1 MADNKIANAIKF
13 LKGEEKSLPATK
25 TEGQVYFAYKD
36 VGTAEKPSYTGAI
49 YIDTPIGGTQ
59 TRIKMTA
66 NADIAEYAKKANTD
80 SQGNLITGYLRN
92 ASLTG
97 NADSQTFT
105 FTAPSGAK
113 FNLKLNGVNDSQAGL
128 VTSGDQTFPGYKTLK
143 LRAKPSSII
152 GSDAENSDGWYK
164 VATSTM
170 SGYDNTNILYYVKNG
185 YSPEAVGILDFEMR
199 SSDTS
204 IQCWACKW
212 LVRGAGFTSSMF
224 RVVIDGMTWT
234 LYAYQPVK
242 RWGRISITEISNTN
256 MSGDNPNYKITYYNS
271 TTKETTEPD
280 KTISSSDGGQVYL
293 ASKATNDGNG
303 QNIANTYI
311 KSLSYSNDGKQLI
324 ATRGSGDTSL
334 KLSLPIASTTKSGIV
349 TTDAQSFGGTKTFT
363 TINSTN
369 LTVTGSSG
377 FNYSGIEIATGN
389 KARPVWFAYDGIN
402 GKPVVNANFTYNPA
416 TQTLSV
422 ANLSGTADK
431 AIKDDGGQNIRSTY
445 IKNITV
451 NGTTLTITK
460 GGGATSDITLQDTN
474 NKVTQTAIKSSDY
487 TNWRTVLW
495 GASNSATEGFTPTTV
510 TDSTFTSDTL
520 TFQPSSGTLKAK
532 IFKGSLSGNA
542 STATSATKATYDS
555 SGTKDIRSY
564 VSDITISGRT
574 VTVTKGSGAQV
585 TFTTQDTNTWRGIQN
600 NLTSDS
606 ITDSLS
612 AAQGKYLKSLIDGK
626 SNKGHNH
633 DERYYTE
640 TEIDNKL
647 KTYLS
652 LTGGTLTGLT
662 RFQAGT
668 DVWNAIG
675 TAGTA
680 GYIKI
685 AIIEVKSSYANAPIE
700 IAFSRRNDTS
710 ITRITIAFNPSD
722 SIDPTLKTFT
732 VAGSTRECWLAKSA
746 TSTWDLYIKKTERYD
761 NIGITSFYTSNYSR
775 SNISVTWSDTQAIAI
790 PEGATQASYG
800 WYVYHANLADTATNA
815 TNANKATNDSG
826 GQNIRSTYISNVEA
840 DKDNKYKYN
849 FKTPTGAIRNSITIY
864 DEFQKRSQVDA
875 TTDWNTLTSTGI
887 YKVQMSAWGDATK
900 MHSPNSYNKD
910 LYSFGILLV
919 FESIANDSEK
929 RFTQIY
935 IPHNDSVGISGSAYK
950 RMHNGNDITTSWQS
964 WHPIARGLNW
974 SELTGKPNYAGSSSA
989 GGAATSANKLNTNA
1003 GSAALPVYFSNG
1015 IPVACSTNLGVSI
1028 TGNAASATKL
1038 TSNAGSTIQPIYF
1051 KDGKPIATTYSLNA
1065 TVKAG
1070 ISNRIAF
1077 YSGNNEISS
1086 ASSLKYY
1093 TATNSKKANQTIL
1106 RIWGTTYGNDAAT
1119 MISGK
1124 ASSLSWN
1131 DGGPQ
1136 IQFSTSEVG
1145 SQDGALIFTDHDS
1158 AGIGASFHFVS
1169 NQSEWSVVSKRFV
1182 AKTSVIIGQE
1192 NHTTDNQGYNLYV
1205 NGTEYIN
1212 GILTAVGD
1220 CAFIARGNEF
1230 NFVPT
1235 LKATSSVW
1243 FNYRQ
1248 TGGQPTAGDF
1258 IINEYVFGNGAN
1270 KALASIKEG
1279 LFSGAATY
1287 VRDSNNKTN
1296 NISITY
1302 SKAEQA
1308 STSWLASWNGY
1319 ELGRISPAN
1328 ITAGKATKL
1337 ATARTITLSG
1347 AVTGSVSF
1355 DGSTNVTLTTSVNHT
1370 HSQYYD
1376 SNVSRTKNTV
1386 LAAPNGADGKAVFR
1400 SLVAADIPTLTKS
1413 KISDFPT
1420 SLKNPN
1426 ALTIT
1431 LNGGATEGTNKFTYD
1446 GSVAKTI
1453 NITPSGIGAATSG
1466 HTHNYAGSSSAG
1478 GSANSAIKLATARK
1492 ISLKGLSQGS
1502 ANFDGSGDIT
1512 IEDTGYGCKKYVTQN
1527 AITEPYF
1534 RIAYFSTKNTYVDAS
1549 MIFVIDSGFK
1559 GGGYGIVKVAFR
1571 SDNCVDKDKSSCEVL
1586 WLVRQGFEAN
1596 QLFVKGYAP
1605 AGGTQ
1610 YVDLYFKATG
1620 TYQAVTIRVLSSGG
1634 RGSQNRNWT
1643 FEESAPL
1650 AAATIRAYSYTT
1662 EGFDAGT
1669 ANLSHF
1675 ATKLQTPRIING
1687 TSFNGGADITTAKW
1701 GTARNIYIRDCNS
1714 TNTGTAV
1721 SVNGSDNAYLLMP
1734 STARF
1739 TGSVG
1744 IGNGS
1749 GATLNF
1755 YTAANTI
1762 GAKIVAYNDRIEFV
1776 FA

>member
-1 MADNKIANAIKF
+1 MADNTIANAIKF

-59 TRIKMTA
+59 NRIKMTA

-113 FNLKLNGVNDSQAGL
+113 FDLKLNGVNDLQAGL

-152 GSDAENSDGWYK
+152 GSDNENSDGWYK

-170 SGYDNTNILYYVKNG
+170 NGYGNTNILYYVKNG
-185 YSPEAVGILDFEMR
+185 YGKKESAGILYFEMR
-199 SSDTS
+199 SNNTS
-204 IQCWACKW
+204 IDCQSCKW
-212 LVRGAGFTSSMF
+212 LVRGPGITSDMF
-224 RVVIDGMTWT
+224 RVVINGMVWT
-234 LYAYQPVK
+234 LYAYQPVD
-242 RWGRISITEISNTN
+242 RWGRISITEISNIDMN
-256 MSGDNPNYKITYYNS
+256 GNSPIYNITYYNS

-280 KTISSSDGGQVYL
+280 KKISSSDGGQVYL
-293 ASKATNDGNG
+293 ASKTTSDGNG

-334 KLSLPIASTTKSGIV
+334 KLSLPIASAIKSGIV

-369 LTVTGSSG
+369 LTVTGSSS
-377 FNYSGIEIATGN
+377 FSYTGIETATGD

-422 ANLSGTADK
+422 ANLSGT
-431 AIKDDGGQNIRSTY
+431 
-445 IKNITV
+445 
-451 NGTTLTITK
+451 
-460 GGGATSDITLQDTN
+460 
-474 NKVTQTAIKSSDY
+474 
-487 TNWRTVLW
+487 
-495 GASNSATEGFTPTTV
+495 
-510 TDSTFTSDTL
+510 
-520 TFQPSSGTLKAK
+520 
-532 IFKGSLSGNA
+532 
-542 STATSATKATYDS
+542 
-555 SGTKDIRSY
+555 
-564 VSDITISGRT
+564 
-574 VTVTKGSGAQV
+574 
-585 TFTTQDTNTWRGIQN
+585 
-600 NLTSDS
+600 
-606 ITDSLS
+606 
-612 AAQGKYLKSLIDGK
+612 
-626 SNKGHNH
+626 
-633 DERYYTE
+633 
-640 TEIDNKL
+640 
-647 KTYLS
+647 
-652 LTGGTLTGLT
+652 
-662 RFQAGT
+662 
-668 DVWNAIG
+668 
-675 TAGTA
+675 
-680 GYIKI
+680 
-685 AIIEVKSSYANAPIE
+685 
-700 IAFSRRNDTS
+700 
-710 ITRITIAFNPSD
+710 
-722 SIDPTLKTFT
+722 
-732 VAGSTRECWLAKSA
+732 
-746 TSTWDLYIKKTERYD
+746 
-761 NIGITSFYTSNYSR
+761 
-775 SNISVTWSDTQAIAI
+775 
-790 PEGATQASYG
+790 
-800 WYVYHANLADTATNA
+800 
-815 TNANKATNDSG
+815 ANKATNDSG

-1145 SQDGALIFTDHDS
+1145 SQDGALIFTDHNS

-1220 CAFIARGNEF
+1220 CAFIAHGNEF

-1235 LKATSSVW
+1235 LKATSGVW

-1287 VRDSNNKTN
+1287 VRDSNNRTN

-1376 SNVSRTKNTV
+1376 SNISRTKNTV

-1453 NITPSGIGAATSG
+1453 NITPSGIGAATFG

-1534 RIAYFSTKNTYVDAS
+1534 RIAYFSTKNIYVDAS

-1559 GGGYGIVKVAFR
+1559 GGGYGIVKVAFC

-1721 SVNGSDNAYLLMP
+1721 SVNGSNNAYLLMP

>member
-1 MADNKIANAIKF
+1 MADNTIANAIKF

-59 TRIKMTA
+59 NRIKMTA

-113 FNLKLNGVNDSQAGL
+113 FDLKLNGVNDLQAGL

-152 GSDAENSDGWYK
+152 GSDNENSDGWYK

-170 SGYDNTNILYYVKNG
+170 SGYGNTNILYYVKNG
-185 YSPEAVGILDFEMR
+185 YGKEESAGILYFEMR
-199 SSDTS
+199 SNNIS
-204 IQCWACKW
+204 INCQSCKW
-212 LVRGAGFTSSMF
+212 LVRGPGITSDMF
-224 RVVIDGMTWT
+224 RVVINGMVWT
-234 LYAYQPVK
+234 LYAYQPVD
-242 RWGRISITEISNTN
+242 RWGRISITEISNIDMN
-256 MSGDNPNYKITYYNS
+256 GNSPIYNITYYNS

-293 ASKATNDGNG
+293 ASKTTSDGNG

-334 KLSLPIASTTKSGIV
+334 KLSLPIASAIKSGIV

-369 LTVTGSSG
+369 LTVTGSSS
-377 FNYSGIEIATGN
+377 FSYSGIETATGD

-422 ANLSGTADK
+422 ANLSGT
-431 AIKDDGGQNIRSTY
+431 
-445 IKNITV
+445 
-451 NGTTLTITK
+451 
-460 GGGATSDITLQDTN
+460 
-474 NKVTQTAIKSSDY
+474 
-487 TNWRTVLW
+487 
-495 GASNSATEGFTPTTV
+495 
-510 TDSTFTSDTL
+510 
-520 TFQPSSGTLKAK
+520 
-532 IFKGSLSGNA
+532 
-542 STATSATKATYDS
+542 
-555 SGTKDIRSY
+555 
-564 VSDITISGRT
+564 
-574 VTVTKGSGAQV
+574 
-585 TFTTQDTNTWRGIQN
+585 
-600 NLTSDS
+600 
-606 ITDSLS
+606 
-612 AAQGKYLKSLIDGK
+612 
-626 SNKGHNH
+626 
-633 DERYYTE
+633 
-640 TEIDNKL
+640 
-647 KTYLS
+647 
-652 LTGGTLTGLT
+652 
-662 RFQAGT
+662 
-668 DVWNAIG
+668 
-675 TAGTA
+675 
-680 GYIKI
+680 
-685 AIIEVKSSYANAPIE
+685 
-700 IAFSRRNDTS
+700 
-710 ITRITIAFNPSD
+710 
-722 SIDPTLKTFT
+722 
-732 VAGSTRECWLAKSA
+732 
-746 TSTWDLYIKKTERYD
+746 
-761 NIGITSFYTSNYSR
+761 
-775 SNISVTWSDTQAIAI
+775 
-790 PEGATQASYG
+790 
-800 WYVYHANLADTATNA
+800 
-815 TNANKATNDSG
+815 ANKATNDSG

-1106 RIWGTTYGNDAAT
+1106 RIWGTTYGNDAT
-1119 MISGK
+1119 TTISGA

-1136 IQFSTSEVG
+1136 IQFSTSEAG

-1182 AKTSVIIGQE
+1182 AKTSIIIGQE
-1192 NHTTDNQGYNLYV
+1192 AHTSSNQGYNLYV

-1220 CAFIARGNEF
+1220 CKFIAHGNEF

-1235 LKATSSVW
+1235 LKASTSVW
-1243 FNYRQ
+1243 LNYRQ
-1248 TGGQPTAGDF
+1248 TGGQPTDGDF
-1258 IINEYVFGNGAN
+1258 IINEYIFGNGAN
-1270 KALASIKEG
+1270 KALASIKDG

-1302 SKAEQA
+1302 SKAGQT

-1370 HSQYYD
+1370 HSQYYG

-1453 NITPSGIGAATSG
+1453 NITPSGIGAATFG

>member
-1 MADNKIANAIKF
+1 MADNTIANAIKF

-66 NADIAEYAKKANTD
+66 NADIAEYAKKANAD
-80 SQGNLITGYLRN
+80 SQGNLIIGYLRN

-113 FNLKLNGVNDSQAGL
+113 FDLKLNGVNDLQAGL

-152 GSDAENSDGWYK
+152 GSDNENSDGWYK

-170 SGYDNTNILYYVKNG
+170 SDYGNTNILYYVKNG
-185 YSPEAVGILDFEMR
+185 YGKKESAGILYFEMR
-199 SSDTS
+199 SNNTS
-204 IQCWACKW
+204 IDCQSCKW
-212 LVRGAGFTSSMF
+212 LVRGPGITSDMF
-224 RVVIDGMTWT
+224 RVVINGMVWT
-234 LYAYQPVK
+234 LYAYQPVD
-242 RWGRISITEISNTN
+242 RWGRISITEISNIDMN
-256 MSGDNPNYKITYYNS
+256 GNSPIYNITYYNS

-280 KTISSSDGGQVYL
+280 KKISSSDGGQVYL
-293 ASKATNDGNG
+293 ASKTTSDGNG

-369 LTVTGSSG
+369 LTVTGSDG
-377 FNYSGIEIATGN
+377 FNYSGIGTGT
-389 KARPVWFAYDGIN
+389 ADAVRPVWFANNTGN
-402 GKPVVNANFTYNPA
+402 GKPVINTNFTYNPA

-422 ANLSGTADK
+422 ANLSGTANK
-431 AIKDDGGQNIRSTY
+431 AMNDDGGQNIRNTY
-445 IKNITV
+445 VKYKTIKF
-451 NGTTLTITK
+451 
-460 GGGATSDITLQDTN
+460 
-474 NKVTQTAIKSSDY
+474 
-487 TNWRTVLW
+487 
-495 GASNSATEGFTPTTV
+495 SATTDKVYLLEGN
-510 TDSTFTSDTL
+510 
-520 TFQPSSGTLKAK
+520 GA
-532 IFKGSLSGNA
+532 GSA
-542 STATSATKATYDS
+542 TATSGGNISTAIIPAATDKAAGVITTGTQTF
-555 SGTKDIRSY
+555 SGEKKFNNVIFVNDCLVGNPMKGT
-564 VSDITISGRT
+564 DITKLILLSVPNTNIGDTSYTTSVYFKALLKWICQNYPNKVNYTFIGR
-574 VTVTKGSGAQV
+574 V
-585 TFTTQDTNTWRGIQN
+585 NPN
-600 NLTSDS
+600 
-606 ITDSLS
+606 S
-612 AAQGKYLKSLIDGK
+612 AANASIYIYNTGK
-626 SNKGHNH
+626 
-633 DERYYTE
+633 
-640 TEIDNKL
+640 
-647 KTYLS
+647 
-652 LTGGTLTGLT
+652 
-662 RFQAGT
+662 
-668 DVWNAIG
+668 
-675 TAGTA
+675 
-680 GYIKI
+680 
-685 AIIEVKSSYANAPIE
+685 
-700 IAFSRRNDTS
+700 
-710 ITRITIAFNPSD
+710 
-722 SIDPTLKTFT
+722 
-732 VAGSTRECWLAKSA
+732 
-746 TSTWDLYIKKTERYD
+746 
-761 NIGITSFYTSNYSR
+761 
-775 SNISVTWSDTQAIAI
+775 
-790 PEGATQASYG
+790 
-800 WYVYHANLADTATNA
+800 
-815 TNANKATNDSG
+815 
-826 GQNIRSTYISNVEA
+826 
-840 DKDNKYKYN
+840 
-849 FKTPTGAIRNSITIY
+849 
-864 DEFQKRSQVDA
+864 VDA
-875 TTDWNTLTSTGI
+875 TSGL
-887 YKVQMSAWGDATK
+887 
-900 MHSPNSYNKD
+900 PE
-910 LYSFGILLV
+910 YS
-919 FESIANDSEK
+919 
-929 RFTQIY
+929 
-935 IPHNDSVGISGSAYK
+935 SGSYVQLQ
-950 RMHNGNDITTSWQS
+950 GNVYTFGTYQYAFYFRESLMSDS
-964 WHPIARGLNW
+964 
-974 SELTGKPNYAGSSSA
+974 NYAGSASS

-1003 GSAALPVYFSNG
+1003 GSAILPVYFSNG
-1015 IPVACSTNLGVSI
+1015 VPVACSTNLGVSI

-1038 TSNAGSTIQPIYF
+1038 TSSAGSATQPIYF
-1051 KDGKPIATTYSLNA
+1051 KDGKPVATTYSLNA

-1070 ISNRIAF
+1070 VSNRIAF

-1093 TATNSKKANQTIL
+1093 TTTNNKKAIQTIL
-1106 RIWGTTYGNDAAT
+1106 RIWGSTYGNDINT
-1119 MISGK
+1119 TISGK

-1136 IQFSTSEVG
+1136 IQFSTSETG
-1145 SQDGALIFTDHDS
+1145 AQDGALIFTDHDS

-1192 NHTTDNQGYNLYV
+1192 NHTANNQGYNLYV

-1220 CAFIARGNEF
+1220 CKFIAHSNEF

-1235 LKATSSVW
+1235 LKASTSVW

-1248 TGGQPTAGDF
+1248 TGGQPTDGDF
-1258 IINEYVFGNGAN
+1258 IINEYIFGNGAN

-1337 ATARTITLSG
+1337 ATAR
-1347 AVTGSVSF
+1347 
-1355 DGSTNVTLTTSVNHT
+1355 
-1370 HSQYYD
+1370 
-1376 SNVSRTKNTV
+1376 
-1386 LAAPNGADGKAVFR
+1386 
-1400 SLVAADIPTLTKS
+1400 
-1413 KISDFPT
+1413 
-1420 SLKNPN
+1420 
-1426 ALTIT
+1426 
-1431 LNGGATEGTNKFTYD
+1431 
-1446 GSVAKTI
+1446 
-1453 NITPSGIGAATSG
+1453 
-1466 HTHNYAGSSSAG
+1466 
-1478 GSANSAIKLATARK
+1478 K

-1512 IEDTGYGCKKYVTQN
+1512 IEDTGYGCKKYVTKN

-1534 RIAYFSTKNTYVDAS
+1534 RIAYFSTKNIYVDAS

-1571 SDNCVDKDKSSCEVL
+1571 SDNCVDKDNSSCEVL

-1620 TYQAVTIRVLSSGG
+1620 TYQAVTIRVLSSGE

>member
-1 MADNKIANAIKF
+1 MADNTIANAIKF

-25 TEGQVYFAYKD
+25 TEGQVYFAYKN

-49 YIDTPIGGTQ
+49 YIDTPIGGTPN
-59 TRIKMTA
+59 RVKMTA
-66 NADIAEYAKKANTD
+66 NADIAEYAKKANAD

-113 FNLKLNGVNDSQAGL
+113 FDLKLNGVNDLQAGL

-152 GSDAENSDGWYK
+152 GSDNENSDGWYK

-170 SGYDNTNILYYVKNG
+170 SSYGNTNILYYVKNG
-185 YSPEAVGILDFEMR
+185 YSSEAVGILDFEMR
-199 SSDTS
+199 SNNTS

-212 LVRGAGFTSSMF
+212 LVRGAGFRPDMF

-234 LYAYQPVK
+234 LYVYQSITQL
-242 RWGRISITEISNTN
+242 GRISIAEISNTN
-256 MSGDNPNYKITYYNS
+256 IIGASPDYKITYYNS

-280 KTISSSDGGQVYL
+280 KKISSSDGGQVYL
-293 ASKATNDGNG
+293 ASKTTSDGNG

-334 KLSLPIASTTKSGIV
+334 KLSLPIASAIKSGIV

-377 FNYSGIEIATGN
+377 FNYSGIETATGN

-422 ANLSGTADK
+422 ANLSGTANK
-431 AIKDDGGQNIRSTY
+431 AMNDDGGQNIRNTY
-445 IKNITV
+445 VKYKTIKFSAAADKIYLLEG
-451 NGTTLTITK
+451 NGA
-460 GGGATSDITLQDTN
+460 G
-474 NKVTQTAIKSSDY
+474 SS
-487 TNWRTVLW
+487 
-495 GASNSATEGFTPTTV
+495 
-510 TDSTFTSDTL
+510 
-520 TFQPSSGTLKAK
+520 
-532 IFKGSLSGNA
+532 
-542 STATSATKATYDS
+542 
-555 SGTKDIRSY
+555 
-564 VSDITISGRT
+564 
-574 VTVTKGSGAQV
+574 
-585 TFTTQDTNTWRGIQN
+585 TNT
-600 NLTSDS
+600 T
-606 ITDSLS
+606 
-612 AAQGKYLKSLIDGK
+612 
-626 SNKGHNH
+626 
-633 DERYYTE
+633 
-640 TEIDNKL
+640 
-647 KTYLS
+647 
-652 LTGGTLTGLT
+652 
-662 RFQAGT
+662 
-668 DVWNAIG
+668 IG
-675 TAGTA
+675 
-680 GYIKI
+680 
-685 AIIEVKSSYANAPIE
+685 
-700 IAFSRRNDTS
+700 D
-710 ITRITIAFNPSD
+710 
-722 SIDPTLKTFT
+722 
-732 VAGSTRECWLAKSA
+732 
-746 TSTWDLYIKKTERYD
+746 
-761 NIGITSFYTSNYSR
+761 
-775 SNISVTWSDTQAIAI
+775 SNISTAIIPAATDKAAGVITTGTQTFSGEKKFNNTIFVNDCL
-790 PEGATQASYG
+790 ASKSITG
-800 WYVYHANLADTATNA
+800 TNI
-815 TNANKATNDSG
+815 TKLVLLSTPNAN
-826 GQNIRSTYISNVEA
+826 I
-840 DKDNKYKYN
+840 
-849 FKTPTGAIRNSITIY
+849 
-864 DEFQKRSQVDA
+864 
-875 TTDWNTLTSTGI
+875 
-887 YKVQMSAWGDATK
+887 GDASHTTSVYFK
-900 MHSPNSYNKD
+900 ALLKWICSNYPNKIECTFLGKVTPS
-910 LYSFGILLV
+910 
-919 FESIANDSEK
+919 SIANTSI
-929 RFTQIY
+929 FIYNTSQIDATSGLPQY
-935 IPHNDSVGISGSAYK
+935 SSGSYT
-950 RMHNGNDITTSWQS
+950 HLGGNIYTFGTYNYAFYFRESLMSDD
-964 WHPIARGLNW
+964 H
-974 SELTGKPNYAGSSSA
+974 YAGSASP

-1051 KDGKPIATTYSLNA
+1051 KDGKPVTTTYSLNA

-1070 ISNRIAF
+1070 TSNRIAF

-1093 TATNSKKANQTIL
+1093 TGTNSKKANQTIL

-1136 IQFSTSEVG
+1136 IQFSTSEVE

-1169 NQSEWSVVSKRFV
+1169 NQREWSVVSKRFV

-1220 CAFIARGNEF
+1220 CAFIAHGNEF

-1235 LKATSSVW
+1235 LKATSGIW

-1376 SNVSRTKNTV
+1376 SNISRTKNTV

-1534 RIAYFSTKNTYVDAS
+1534 RIAYFSTKNICVDAS
-1549 MIFVIDSGFK
+1549 IIFVIDSGFK

-1721 SVNGSDNAYLLMP
+1721 SVNGSGNAYLLMP

>member
-1 MADNKIANAIKF
+1 MADNKIANTIKF

-59 TRIKMTA
+59 SRIKMTA
-66 NADIAEYAKKANTD
+66 NADIAEYAKKANAD
-80 SQGNLITGYLRN
+80 SQGNLIIGYLRN

-113 FNLKLNGVNDSQAGL
+113 FDLKLNGVNDLQAGL

-152 GSDAENSDGWYK
+152 GSDNENSDGWYK

-170 SGYDNTNILYYVKNG
+170 SGYGNTNILYYVKNG
-185 YSPEAVGILDFEMR
+185 YGKKESAGILYFEMR
-199 SSDTS
+199 SNDTS
-204 IQCWACKW
+204 IDCQSCKW
-212 LVRGAGFTSSMF
+212 LVRGPGITSDMF
-224 RVVIDGMTWT
+224 RVVINGMVWT
-234 LYAYQPVK
+234 LYAYQPVD
-242 RWGRISITEISNTN
+242 RWGRISITEISNIDMN
-256 MSGDNPNYKITYYNS
+256 GNSPIYNITYYNS
-271 TTKETTEPD
+271 TTKEITEPD
-280 KTISSSDGGQVYL
+280 KKISSSDGGQVYL
-293 ASKATNDGNG
+293 ASKTTSDGNG

-334 KLSLPIASTTKSGIV
+334 KLSLPIASAIKSGIV

-377 FNYSGIEIATGN
+377 FNYSGIETATGN

-422 ANLSGTADK
+422 ANLSGTA
-431 AIKDDGGQNIRSTY
+431 
-445 IKNITV
+445 
-451 NGTTLTITK
+451 
-460 GGGATSDITLQDTN
+460 
-474 NKVTQTAIKSSDY
+474 
-487 TNWRTVLW
+487 
-495 GASNSATEGFTPTTV
+495 
-510 TDSTFTSDTL
+510 
-520 TFQPSSGTLKAK
+520 
-532 IFKGSLSGNA
+532 
-542 STATSATKATYDS
+542 
-555 SGTKDIRSY
+555 
-564 VSDITISGRT
+564 
-574 VTVTKGSGAQV
+574 
-585 TFTTQDTNTWRGIQN
+585 
-600 NLTSDS
+600 
-606 ITDSLS
+606 
-612 AAQGKYLKSLIDGK
+612 
-626 SNKGHNH
+626 
-633 DERYYTE
+633 
-640 TEIDNKL
+640 
-647 KTYLS
+647 
-652 LTGGTLTGLT
+652 
-662 RFQAGT
+662 
-668 DVWNAIG
+668 
-675 TAGTA
+675 
-680 GYIKI
+680 
-685 AIIEVKSSYANAPIE
+685 
-700 IAFSRRNDTS
+700 
-710 ITRITIAFNPSD
+710 
-722 SIDPTLKTFT
+722 
-732 VAGSTRECWLAKSA
+732 
-746 TSTWDLYIKKTERYD
+746 
-761 NIGITSFYTSNYSR
+761 
-775 SNISVTWSDTQAIAI
+775 
-790 PEGATQASYG
+790 
-800 WYVYHANLADTATNA
+800 
-815 TNANKATNDSG
+815 NKATNDSG
-826 GQNIRSTYISNVEA
+826 GQNIMSTYISNVEA

-910 LYSFGILLV
+910 LVSYGILLV

-935 IPHNDSVGISGSAYK
+935 IPYKDDISVSSSAYK
-950 RMHNGNDITTSWQS
+950 RMHNGSDITTGWKS

-974 SELTGKPNYAGSSSA
+974 SELTGKPNYAGSSSV

-1003 GSAALPVYFSNG
+1003 GSVTLPVYFSNG

-1038 TSNAGSTIQPIYF
+1038 TSNAGSVTQPIYF

-1070 ISNRIAF
+1070 TSNRIAF

-1106 RIWGTTYGNDAAT
+1106 RIWGTTYGNDATAT
-1119 MISGK
+1119 ISGA

-1136 IQFSTSEVG
+1136 IQFSTSEAE

-1158 AGIGASFHFVS
+1158 AGVGASFHFVS

-1182 AKTSVIIGQE
+1182 AKTSIIIGQE
-1192 NHTTDNQGYNLYV
+1192 AHTSSNQGYNLYV

-1220 CAFIARGNEF
+1220 CKFIAHGNEF

-1235 LKATSSVW
+1235 LKASTSVW
-1243 FNYRQ
+1243 LNYRQ
-1248 TGGQPTAGDF
+1248 TGGQPTDGDF
-1258 IINEYVFGNGAN
+1258 IINEYIFGNGAN
-1270 KALASIKEG
+1270 KALASVKDG

-1302 SKAEQA
+1302 SKAGQT

-1376 SNVSRTKNTV
+1376 SNISRTKNTV

-1431 LNGGATEGTNKFTYD
+1431 LNGGTTEGTNKFTYD

-1492 ISLKGLSQGS
+1492 ISLRGLSQGS

-1512 IEDTGYGCKKYVTQN
+1512 IDDTGYGCKKYVTQN

-1534 RIAYFSTKNTYVDAS
+1534 RIAYFSTKNIYVDAS

-1605 AGGTQ
+1605 AGETQ

-1620 TYQAVTIRVLSSGG
+1620 TYQAVTVRVLSSGG

-1714 TNTGTAV
+1714 THTGTAV

-1744 IGNGS
+1744 IGDGS

>member
-1 MADNKIANAIKF
+1 MADNTIANAIKF
-13 LKGEEKSLPATK
+13 LKGEEKSLPTTK
-25 TEGQVYFAYKD
+25 TEGQVYFAYKN

-49 YIDTPIGGTQ
+49 YIDTPIGGTPN
-59 TRIKMTA
+59 RVKMTA
-66 NADIAEYAKKANTD
+66 NADIAEYAKKANAD

-113 FNLKLNGVNDSQAGL
+113 FDLKLNGVNDLQAGL

-152 GSDAENSDGWYK
+152 GSDNENSDGWYK

-170 SGYDNTNILYYVKNG
+170 SSYGNTNILYYVKNG
-185 YSPEAVGILDFEMR
+185 YSSEAVGILDFEMR
-199 SSDTS
+199 SNNTS

-212 LVRGAGFTSSMF
+212 LVRGAGFRPDMF

-234 LYAYQPVK
+234 LYVYQSITQY
-242 RWGRISITEISNTN
+242 GRISIAEISNTN
-256 MSGDNPNYKITYYNS
+256 IIGASPDYKITYYNS

-280 KTISSSDGGQVYL
+280 KKISSSDGGQVYL
-293 ASKATNDGNG
+293 ASKTTSDGNG

-334 KLSLPIASTTKSGIV
+334 KLSLPIASAIKSGIV

-377 FNYSGIEIATGN
+377 FNYSGIETATSN
-389 KARPVWFAYDGIN
+389 KAGPVWFAYNGIN

-422 ANLSGTADK
+422 ANLSGTANK
-431 AIKDDGGQNIRSTY
+431 AMNDDGGQNIRNTY
-445 IKNITV
+445 VKYKTIKFSAAADKIYLLEG
-451 NGTTLTITK
+451 NGA
-460 GGGATSDITLQDTN
+460 G
-474 NKVTQTAIKSSDY
+474 SS
-487 TNWRTVLW
+487 
-495 GASNSATEGFTPTTV
+495 
-510 TDSTFTSDTL
+510 
-520 TFQPSSGTLKAK
+520 
-532 IFKGSLSGNA
+532 
-542 STATSATKATYDS
+542 
-555 SGTKDIRSY
+555 
-564 VSDITISGRT
+564 
-574 VTVTKGSGAQV
+574 
-585 TFTTQDTNTWRGIQN
+585 TNT
-600 NLTSDS
+600 T
-606 ITDSLS
+606 
-612 AAQGKYLKSLIDGK
+612 
-626 SNKGHNH
+626 
-633 DERYYTE
+633 
-640 TEIDNKL
+640 
-647 KTYLS
+647 
-652 LTGGTLTGLT
+652 
-662 RFQAGT
+662 
-668 DVWNAIG
+668 IG
-675 TAGTA
+675 
-680 GYIKI
+680 
-685 AIIEVKSSYANAPIE
+685 
-700 IAFSRRNDTS
+700 D
-710 ITRITIAFNPSD
+710 
-722 SIDPTLKTFT
+722 
-732 VAGSTRECWLAKSA
+732 
-746 TSTWDLYIKKTERYD
+746 
-761 NIGITSFYTSNYSR
+761 
-775 SNISVTWSDTQAIAI
+775 SNISTAII
-790 PEGATQASYG
+790 PAATDKAAGVITTGAQTFSGEKKFNNTIFVNDCLASKSITG
-800 WYVYHANLADTATNA
+800 TNI
-815 TNANKATNDSG
+815 TKLVLLSTPNAN
-826 GQNIRSTYISNVEA
+826 I
-840 DKDNKYKYN
+840 
-849 FKTPTGAIRNSITIY
+849 
-864 DEFQKRSQVDA
+864 
-875 TTDWNTLTSTGI
+875 
-887 YKVQMSAWGDATK
+887 GDASHTTSVYFK
-900 MHSPNSYNKD
+900 ALLKWICSNYPNKIECTFLGKVTPS
-910 LYSFGILLV
+910 
-919 FESIANDSEK
+919 SIANTSI
-929 RFTQIY
+929 FIYNTSQIDATSGL
-935 IPHNDSVGISGSAYK
+935 PQHSSGSYT
-950 RMHNGNDITTSWQS
+950 HLGGNIYTFGTYNYAFYFRESLMSDD
-964 WHPIARGLNW
+964 H
-974 SELTGKPNYAGSSSA
+974 YAGSASP

-1051 KDGKPIATTYSLNA
+1051 KDGKPVTTTYSLNA

-1070 ISNRIAF
+1070 TSNRIAF

-1093 TATNSKKANQTIL
+1093 TGTNSKKANQTIL

-1235 LKATSSVW
+1235 LKATSGIW

-1502 ANFDGSGDIT
+1502 ANFDGSGDII

-1549 MIFVIDSGFK
+1549 IIFVIDSGFK

-1675 ATKLQTPRIING
+1675 ATKLQTSRIING

-1721 SVNGSDNAYLLMP
+1721 SVDGSGNAYLLMP

>member
-1 MADNKIANAIKF
+1 MADNTIANAIKF

-66 NADIAEYAKKANTD
+66 NADIAEYAKKANAD
-80 SQGNLITGYLRN
+80 SQGNLIIGYLRN

-113 FNLKLNGVNDSQAGL
+113 FDLKLNGVNDLQAGL

-152 GSDAENSDGWYK
+152 GSDNENSDGWYK

-170 SGYDNTNILYYVKNG
+170 SSFGNTNILYYVKNG
-185 YSPEAVGILDFEMR
+185 YGKKESAGILYFEMR
-199 SSDTS
+199 SNNTS
-204 IQCWACKW
+204 IDCQSCKW
-212 LVRGAGFTSSMF
+212 LVRGPGITSDMF
-224 RVVIDGMTWT
+224 RVVINGMVWT
-234 LYAYQPVK
+234 LYAYQPVD
-242 RWGRISITEISNTN
+242 RWGRISITEISNIDMN
-256 MSGDNPNYKITYYNS
+256 GNSPIYNITYYNS

-280 KTISSSDGGQVYL
+280 KKISSSDGGQVYL
-293 ASKATNDGNG
+293 ASKTTSDGNG

-334 KLSLPIASTTKSGIV
+334 KLSLPIASAIKSGIV

-369 LTVTGSSG
+369 LTVTGSSS
-377 FNYSGIEIATGN
+377 FSYTGIETATGD

-402 GKPVVNANFTYNPA
+402 GKPVVNTNFTYNPA

-422 ANLSGTADK
+422 ANLSGTANK
-431 AIKDDGGQNIRSTY
+431 AMNDDGGQNIRNTY
-445 IKNITV
+445 VKYKTIKFSAAADKIYLLEG
-451 NGTTLTITK
+451 NGA
-460 GGGATSDITLQDTN
+460 G
-474 NKVTQTAIKSSDY
+474 SS
-487 TNWRTVLW
+487 
-495 GASNSATEGFTPTTV
+495 
-510 TDSTFTSDTL
+510 
-520 TFQPSSGTLKAK
+520 
-532 IFKGSLSGNA
+532 
-542 STATSATKATYDS
+542 
-555 SGTKDIRSY
+555 
-564 VSDITISGRT
+564 
-574 VTVTKGSGAQV
+574 
-585 TFTTQDTNTWRGIQN
+585 TNT
-600 NLTSDS
+600 T
-606 ITDSLS
+606 
-612 AAQGKYLKSLIDGK
+612 
-626 SNKGHNH
+626 
-633 DERYYTE
+633 
-640 TEIDNKL
+640 
-647 KTYLS
+647 
-652 LTGGTLTGLT
+652 
-662 RFQAGT
+662 
-668 DVWNAIG
+668 IG
-675 TAGTA
+675 
-680 GYIKI
+680 
-685 AIIEVKSSYANAPIE
+685 
-700 IAFSRRNDTS
+700 D
-710 ITRITIAFNPSD
+710 
-722 SIDPTLKTFT
+722 
-732 VAGSTRECWLAKSA
+732 
-746 TSTWDLYIKKTERYD
+746 
-761 NIGITSFYTSNYSR
+761 
-775 SNISVTWSDTQAIAI
+775 SNISTAIIPAATDKAAGVITTGTQTFSGEKKFNNTIFVNDCL
-790 PEGATQASYG
+790 ASKSITG
-800 WYVYHANLADTATNA
+800 TNI
-815 TNANKATNDSG
+815 TKLVLLSTPNAN
-826 GQNIRSTYISNVEA
+826 I
-840 DKDNKYKYN
+840 
-849 FKTPTGAIRNSITIY
+849 
-864 DEFQKRSQVDA
+864 
-875 TTDWNTLTSTGI
+875 
-887 YKVQMSAWGDATK
+887 GDASHTTSVYFK
-900 MHSPNSYNKD
+900 ALLKWICSNYPNKIECTFLGKVTPS
-910 LYSFGILLV
+910 
-919 FESIANDSEK
+919 SIANTSI
-929 RFTQIY
+929 FIYNTSQIDATSGLPQY
-935 IPHNDSVGISGSAYK
+935 SSGSYT
-950 RMHNGNDITTSWQS
+950 HLGGNIYTFGTYNYAFYFRESLMSDD
-964 WHPIARGLNW
+964 H
-974 SELTGKPNYAGSSSA
+974 YAGSASP

-1051 KDGKPIATTYSLNA
+1051 KDGKPVTTTYSLNA

-1070 ISNRIAF
+1070 TSNRIAF
-1077 YSGNNEISS
+1077 YSGNNEISN

-1093 TATNSKKANQTIL
+1093 TGTNSKKADQTIL

-1235 LKATSSVW
+1235 LKATSGIW

-1512 IEDTGYGCKKYVTQN
+1512 IEDTGYGCKKYITQN

-1755 YTAANTI
+1755 YTSSNAP
-1762 GAKIVAYNDRIEFV
+1762 GAKIVAYSDRIEFV

>member
-1 MADNKIANAIKF
+1 MADNTIANAIKF

-59 TRIKMTA
+59 NRIKMTA

-113 FNLKLNGVNDSQAGL
+113 FDLKLNGVNDLQAGL

-152 GSDAENSDGWYK
+152 GSDNENSDGWYK

-170 SGYDNTNILYYVKNG
+170 NGYGNTNILYYVKNG
-185 YSPEAVGILDFEMR
+185 YGKKESAGILYFEMR
-199 SSDTS
+199 SNNTS
-204 IQCWACKW
+204 IDCQSCKW
-212 LVRGAGFTSSMF
+212 LVRGPGITSDMF
-224 RVVIDGMTWT
+224 RVVINGMVWT
-234 LYAYQPVK
+234 LYAYQPVD
-242 RWGRISITEISNTN
+242 RWGRISITEISNIDMN
-256 MSGDNPNYKITYYNS
+256 GNSPIYNITYYNS

-280 KTISSSDGGQVYL
+280 KKISSSDGGQVYL
-293 ASKATNDGNG
+293 ASKTTSDGNG

-334 KLSLPIASTTKSGIV
+334 KLSLPIASAIKSGIV

-369 LTVTGSSG
+369 LTVTGSSS
-377 FNYSGIEIATGN
+377 FSYTGIETATGD

-422 ANLSGTADK
+422 ANLSGT
-431 AIKDDGGQNIRSTY
+431 
-445 IKNITV
+445 
-451 NGTTLTITK
+451 
-460 GGGATSDITLQDTN
+460 
-474 NKVTQTAIKSSDY
+474 
-487 TNWRTVLW
+487 
-495 GASNSATEGFTPTTV
+495 
-510 TDSTFTSDTL
+510 
-520 TFQPSSGTLKAK
+520 
-532 IFKGSLSGNA
+532 
-542 STATSATKATYDS
+542 
-555 SGTKDIRSY
+555 
-564 VSDITISGRT
+564 
-574 VTVTKGSGAQV
+574 
-585 TFTTQDTNTWRGIQN
+585 
-600 NLTSDS
+600 
-606 ITDSLS
+606 
-612 AAQGKYLKSLIDGK
+612 
-626 SNKGHNH
+626 
-633 DERYYTE
+633 
-640 TEIDNKL
+640 
-647 KTYLS
+647 
-652 LTGGTLTGLT
+652 
-662 RFQAGT
+662 
-668 DVWNAIG
+668 
-675 TAGTA
+675 
-680 GYIKI
+680 
-685 AIIEVKSSYANAPIE
+685 
-700 IAFSRRNDTS
+700 
-710 ITRITIAFNPSD
+710 
-722 SIDPTLKTFT
+722 
-732 VAGSTRECWLAKSA
+732 
-746 TSTWDLYIKKTERYD
+746 
-761 NIGITSFYTSNYSR
+761 
-775 SNISVTWSDTQAIAI
+775 
-790 PEGATQASYG
+790 
-800 WYVYHANLADTATNA
+800 
-815 TNANKATNDSG
+815 ANKATNDSG

-935 IPHNDSVGISGSAYK
+935 IPYNDSVGISGSAYK

-1106 RIWGTTYGNDAAT
+1106 RIWGATYGNDAAT

-1182 AKTSVIIGQE
+1182 AKTSIIIGQE
-1192 NHTTDNQGYNLYV
+1192 AHTSSNQGYNLYV

-1220 CAFIARGNEF
+1220 CKFIAHGNEF

-1235 LKATSSVW
+1235 LKATSGVW

-1287 VRDSNNKTN
+1287 VRDSNNRTN

-1453 NITPSGIGAATSG
+1453 NITPSGIGAATFG

-1534 RIAYFSTKNTYVDAS
+1534 RIAYFSTKNIYIDAS

>member
-1 MADNKIANAIKF
+1 MADNTIANAIKF

-59 TRIKMTA
+59 NRIKMTA

-113 FNLKLNGVNDSQAGL
+113 FDLKLNGVNDLQAGL

-152 GSDAENSDGWYK
+152 GSDNENSDGWYK

-170 SGYDNTNILYYVKNG
+170 SGYGNTNILYYVKNG
-185 YSPEAVGILDFEMR
+185 YGKEESAGILYFEMR
-199 SSDTS
+199 SNNIS
-204 IQCWACKW
+204 INCQSCKW
-212 LVRGAGFTSSMF
+212 LVRGPGITSDMF
-224 RVVIDGMTWT
+224 RVVINGMVWT
-234 LYAYQPVK
+234 LYAYQPVD
-242 RWGRISITEISNTN
+242 RWGRISITEISNIDMN
-256 MSGDNPNYKITYYNS
+256 GNSPIYNITYYNS

-293 ASKATNDGNG
+293 ASKTTSDGNG

-334 KLSLPIASTTKSGIV
+334 KLSLPIASAIKSGIV

-369 LTVTGSSG
+369 LTVTGSSS
-377 FNYSGIEIATGN
+377 FSYSGIETATGD

-422 ANLSGTADK
+422 ANLSGT
-431 AIKDDGGQNIRSTY
+431 
-445 IKNITV
+445 
-451 NGTTLTITK
+451 
-460 GGGATSDITLQDTN
+460 
-474 NKVTQTAIKSSDY
+474 
-487 TNWRTVLW
+487 
-495 GASNSATEGFTPTTV
+495 
-510 TDSTFTSDTL
+510 
-520 TFQPSSGTLKAK
+520 
-532 IFKGSLSGNA
+532 
-542 STATSATKATYDS
+542 
-555 SGTKDIRSY
+555 
-564 VSDITISGRT
+564 
-574 VTVTKGSGAQV
+574 
-585 TFTTQDTNTWRGIQN
+585 
-600 NLTSDS
+600 
-606 ITDSLS
+606 
-612 AAQGKYLKSLIDGK
+612 
-626 SNKGHNH
+626 
-633 DERYYTE
+633 
-640 TEIDNKL
+640 
-647 KTYLS
+647 
-652 LTGGTLTGLT
+652 
-662 RFQAGT
+662 
-668 DVWNAIG
+668 
-675 TAGTA
+675 
-680 GYIKI
+680 
-685 AIIEVKSSYANAPIE
+685 
-700 IAFSRRNDTS
+700 
-710 ITRITIAFNPSD
+710 
-722 SIDPTLKTFT
+722 
-732 VAGSTRECWLAKSA
+732 
-746 TSTWDLYIKKTERYD
+746 
-761 NIGITSFYTSNYSR
+761 
-775 SNISVTWSDTQAIAI
+775 
-790 PEGATQASYG
+790 
-800 WYVYHANLADTATNA
+800 
-815 TNANKATNDSG
+815 ANKATNDSG

-1106 RIWGTTYGNDAAT
+1106 RIWGTTYGNDAT
-1119 MISGK
+1119 TTISGA

-1136 IQFSTSEVG
+1136 IQFSTSEAG

-1182 AKTSVIIGQE
+1182 AKTSIIIGQE
-1192 NHTTDNQGYNLYV
+1192 AHTSSNQGYNLYV

-1220 CAFIARGNEF
+1220 CKFIAHGNEF

-1235 LKATSSVW
+1235 LKASTSVW
-1243 FNYRQ
+1243 LNYRQ
-1248 TGGQPTAGDF
+1248 TGGQPTDGDF
-1258 IINEYVFGNGAN
+1258 IINEYIFGNGAN
-1270 KALASIKEG
+1270 KALASIKDG

-1302 SKAEQA
+1302 SKAGQT

-1370 HSQYYD
+1370 HSQYYG

-1386 LAAPNGADGKAVFR
+1386 LAAPNGADGEAVFR

-1453 NITPSGIGAATSG
+1453 NITPSGIGAATFG

>member
-1 MADNKIANAIKF
+1 MADNTIANAIKF

-66 NADIAEYAKKANTD
+66 NADIAEYAKKANAD
-80 SQGNLITGYLRN
+80 SQGNLIIGYLRN

-113 FNLKLNGVNDSQAGL
+113 FDLKLNGVNDLQAGL

-152 GSDAENSDGWYK
+152 GSDNENSDGWYK

-170 SGYDNTNILYYVKNG
+170 SGYGNTNILYYVKNG
-185 YSPEAVGILDFEMR
+185 YGKKESAGILYFEMR
-199 SSDTS
+199 SNNIS
-204 IQCWACKW
+204 IDCQSCKW
-212 LVRGAGFTSSMF
+212 LVRGPGITSDMF
-224 RVVIDGMTWT
+224 RVVINGMVWT
-234 LYAYQPVK
+234 LYAYQPVD
-242 RWGRISITEISNTN
+242 RWGRISITEISNIDMN
-256 MSGDNPNYKITYYNS
+256 GNSPIYNITYYNS

-293 ASKATNDGNG
+293 ASKTTSDGNG

-334 KLSLPIASTTKSGIV
+334 KLSLPIASATKFGIV

-402 GKPVVNANFTYNPA
+402 GKPVVNTNFTYNPA

-422 ANLSGTADK
+422 ANLSGTAQK
-431 AIKDDGGQNIRSTY
+431 ASNDDGGQNIRSTY
-445 IKNITV
+445 VKYKTIKFSAAADKIYLLEG
-451 NGTTLTITK
+451 NGA
-460 GGGATSDITLQDTN
+460 G
-474 NKVTQTAIKSSDY
+474 SS
-487 TNWRTVLW
+487 
-495 GASNSATEGFTPTTV
+495 
-510 TDSTFTSDTL
+510 
-520 TFQPSSGTLKAK
+520 
-532 IFKGSLSGNA
+532 
-542 STATSATKATYDS
+542 
-555 SGTKDIRSY
+555 
-564 VSDITISGRT
+564 
-574 VTVTKGSGAQV
+574 
-585 TFTTQDTNTWRGIQN
+585 TNT
-600 NLTSDS
+600 T
-606 ITDSLS
+606 
-612 AAQGKYLKSLIDGK
+612 
-626 SNKGHNH
+626 
-633 DERYYTE
+633 
-640 TEIDNKL
+640 
-647 KTYLS
+647 
-652 LTGGTLTGLT
+652 
-662 RFQAGT
+662 
-668 DVWNAIG
+668 IG
-675 TAGTA
+675 
-680 GYIKI
+680 
-685 AIIEVKSSYANAPIE
+685 
-700 IAFSRRNDTS
+700 D
-710 ITRITIAFNPSD
+710 
-722 SIDPTLKTFT
+722 
-732 VAGSTRECWLAKSA
+732 
-746 TSTWDLYIKKTERYD
+746 
-761 NIGITSFYTSNYSR
+761 
-775 SNISVTWSDTQAIAI
+775 SNISTAIIPAATDKAAGVITTGTQTFSGEKKFNNTIFVNDCL
-790 PEGATQASYG
+790 ASKSITG
-800 WYVYHANLADTATNA
+800 TNI
-815 TNANKATNDSG
+815 TKLVLLSTPNAN
-826 GQNIRSTYISNVEA
+826 I
-840 DKDNKYKYN
+840 
-849 FKTPTGAIRNSITIY
+849 
-864 DEFQKRSQVDA
+864 
-875 TTDWNTLTSTGI
+875 
-887 YKVQMSAWGDATK
+887 GDASHTTSVYFK
-900 MHSPNSYNKD
+900 ALLKWICSNYPNKIECTFLGKVTPS
-910 LYSFGILLV
+910 
-919 FESIANDSEK
+919 SIANTSI
-929 RFTQIY
+929 FIYNTSQIDATSGLPQY
-935 IPHNDSVGISGSAYK
+935 SSGSYT
-950 RMHNGNDITTSWQS
+950 HLGGNIYTFGTYNYAFYFRESLMSDD
-964 WHPIARGLNW
+964 H
-974 SELTGKPNYAGSSSA
+974 YAGSASP

-1038 TSNAGSTIQPIYF
+1038 TSSAGSATQPIYF
-1051 KDGKPIATTYSLNA
+1051 KDGKPVATTYSLNA

-1070 ISNRIAF
+1070 VSNRIAF

-1093 TATNSKKANQTIL
+1093 TATNNKKAIQTIL
-1106 RIWGTTYGNDAAT
+1106 RIWGSTYGNDINT
-1119 MISGK
+1119 TISGK

-1220 CAFIARGNEF
+1220 CAFITRGNEF

-1420 SLKNPN
+1420 SMPASDVYAWAKASTKP
-1426 ALTIT
+1426 TYSWGEIT
-1431 LNGGATEGTNKFTYD
+1431 GKPSTF
-1446 GSVAKTI
+1446 
-1453 NITPSGIGAATSG
+1453 TPSS
-1466 HTHNYAGSSSAG
+1466 HTHNYLPLSG
-1478 GSANSAIKLATARK
+1478 GTM
-1492 ISLKGLSQGS
+1492 
-1502 ANFDGSGDIT
+1502 SGDIGIPNAPST
-1512 IEDTGYGCKKYVTQN
+1512 IDGSVPYAGSAVVTDNITKFSSYKTYLGTYCDSTGTWRNMISIRHRNGANDGIDYGMMIYTQLTSKSDLN
-1527 AITEPYF
+1527 WNKQIGKDSWQGSRTILDSSNF
-1534 RIAYFSTKNTYVDAS
+1534 VTYVPT
-1549 MIFVIDSGFK
+1549 K
-1559 GGGYGIVKVAFR
+1559 TGGGASGTWGISV
-1571 SDNCVDKDKSSCEVL
+1571 SGNS
-1586 WLVRQGFEAN
+1586 
-1596 QLFVKGYAP
+1596 
-1605 AGGTQ
+1605 
-1610 YVDLYFKATG
+1610 AT
-1620 TYQAVTIRVLSSGG
+1620 
-1634 RGSQNRNWT
+1634 
-1643 FEESAPL
+1643 
-1650 AAATIRAYSYTT
+1650 
-1662 EGFDAGT
+1662 
-1669 ANLSHF
+1669 
-1675 ATKLQTPRIING
+1675 ATKLQTARTITLAGSVTGSATFDGSGNVTITTSTNHSHGQYLPLAGGTMTGSIGYGAKGYCYVGSG
-1687 TSFNGGADITTAKW
+1687 TSDAANMVGGELNNLVISSWQGISFTT
-1701 GTARNIYIRDCNS
+1701 TCSS
-1714 TNTGTAV
+1714 TFTSKNAV
-1721 SVNGSDNAYLLMP
+1721 SIDCRNGVLAAASL
-1734 STARF
+1734 R
-1739 TGSVG
+1739 V
-1744 IGNGS
+1744 GNGS
-1749 GATLNF
+1749 GSTINF
-1755 YTAANTI
+1755 CTNGGTAAP